1 MQPLTTLITPGA
13 RCLGFAVIGFS
24 ILLYSETSVADMSEH
39 SHAKPADADATDQ
52 TAELMNQIAE
62 LRAQVAKLQAAVQ
75 QTGPARSA
83 RVSAHGK
90 MGGGKAIPGSM
101 MDDQDEMG
109 NMAPSNTTGMS
120 SSTGGTPSGCC
131 AEEMGAMPTGMARP
145 GGGMGGMKGPSSST
159 PGQLGA
165 SHLYH
170 IGSTGFFL
178 DHPQHITLTADQKM
192 TLNRLKEKTLLDRAT
207 KQRRID
213 QAEQELYLLTGTEQ
227 PDTDQIQDKIREIEQ
242 LRAEQR
248 LAFIRAVAEAA
259 QVLTDEQRE
268 ALLGQHTPTNP
279 CTPHAPS
286 PGMPSGTPHAGGEM
300 NDM

>member
-1 MQPLTTLITPGA
+1 M
-13 RCLGFAVIGFS
+13 
-24 ILLYSETSVADMSEH
+24 
-39 SHAKPADADATDQ
+39 
-52 TAELMNQIAE
+52 
-62 LRAQVAKLQAAVQ
+62 
-75 QTGPARSA
+75 
-83 RVSAHGK
+83 
-90 MGGGKAIPGSM
+90 
-101 MDDQDEMG
+101 
-109 NMAPSNTTGMS
+109 
-120 SSTGGTPSGCC
+120 
-131 AEEMGAMPTGMARP
+131 
-145 GGGMGGMKGPSSST
+145 
-159 PGQLGA
+159 PGQLGT

-227 PDTDQIQDKIREIEQ
+227 PDTDQIRDKIREIEQ

-248 LAFIRAVAEAA
+248 MAFIRAVAEAA

-279 CTPHAPS
+279 CTPQAPR
-286 PGMPSGTPHAGGEM
+286 PGMPSGTPDAGGEM
-300 NDM
+300 KHM